1 MAAQLLP
8 DGDGV
13 IRGRE
18 ALRAYWSHGLRLLPD
33 LHFTVEGVYAGL
45 DTIAIEYRNH
55 TGNSVCEAL
64 RFDGPLV
71 AVATP
76 CSSATMPRPASGL
89 PIAAAG
95 PSDLRHH
102 GHTIR
107 DPPPAV
113 AADCCSAARSDRS
126 SATAPRDRRV
136 GCRASGHAS
145 RSVFRRER
153 AVCERGWALV
163 GRRDLRAARPRAS

>member
-33 LHFTVEGVYAGL
+33 LHFTVAGVYGGL

-71 AVATP
+71 AAATP
-76 CSSATMPRPASGL
+76 CTSATMPRP
-89 PIAAAG
+89 PAG
-95 PSDLRHH
+95 YRSPQ
-102 GHTIR
+102 
-107 DPPPAV
+107 PA
-113 AADCCSAARSDRS
+113 R
-126 SATAPRDRRV
+126 AT
-136 GCRASGHAS
+136 
-145 RSVFRRER
+145 
-153 AVCERGWALV
+153 
-163 GRRDLRAARPRAS
+163 

>member
-18 ALRAYWSHGLRLLPD
+18 ALRAYWSHALRLLPD

-71 AVATP
+71 AAATP
-76 CSSATMPRPASGL
+76 CSSATMPRP
-89 PIAAAG
+89 PAG
-95 PSDLRHH
+95 YRSPQ
-102 GHTIR
+102 
-107 DPPPAV
+107 PA
-113 AADCCSAARSDRS
+113 R
-126 SATAPRDRRV
+126 AT
-136 GCRASGHAS
+136 
-145 RSVFRRER
+145 
-153 AVCERGWALV
+153 
-163 GRRDLRAARPRAS
+163 